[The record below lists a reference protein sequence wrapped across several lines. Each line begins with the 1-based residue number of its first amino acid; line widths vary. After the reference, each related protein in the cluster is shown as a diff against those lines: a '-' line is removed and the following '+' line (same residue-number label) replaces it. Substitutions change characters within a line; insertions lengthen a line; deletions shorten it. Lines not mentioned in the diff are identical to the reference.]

1 MSYKVVRGDT
11 LSKIAKKFGT
21 TYQELARI
29 NGISDPNKIQVG
41 QIIKLPNSTISSSS
55 FPTSSTKTYK
65 IVSGDTLSKI
75 AERFGTT
82 YQELARIN
90 GISNPNIIQVG
101 QIIKVPGSSSVSSNN
116 ASYNESSNYTST
128 YNTYKIVSGDTLSK
142 IAQRFDTTYQEL
154 ARINGI
160 SNPNIIQVGQVI
172 KVPGAKP
179 ISSTSNLAPRPPV
192 ALNTYTIVYG
202 DTLSKIANRFGTT
215 YQELARINGISNP
228 NIIQV
233 GQVIKVP
240 GTNSFSN
247 PNPNQTYQPA
257 YNPPYHPSNTNV
269 NNNQIF
275 VQTSNTKVLD
285 ALKKSPWS
293 SKADSLAVAYY
304 TLKENGYS
312 NECAIG
318 LMANLFAEGNY
329 GIVEYSFSKKHS
341 FGFYLPSGGVK
352 CKTIADIN
360 YVKNWTTS
368 NEGSGNSKL
377 KKGSCGFGSVQW
389 SFGRRVN
396 FANICLSIM
405 KVDSD
410 VHDGNW
416 SIAEA
421 TFITQEL
428 KGGYYNSVQ
437 KAALGADGSVE
448 DWAEAFADKYEI
460 PSGADRNMS
469 GTGIACRTRR
479 KYAREIYDYL
489 NNLKAL
495 D

>member
-1 MSYKVVRGDT
+1 MSIIFVASTNIYK
-11 LSKIAKKFGT
+11 
-21 TYQELARI
+21 
-29 NGISDPNKIQVG
+29 
-41 QIIKLPNSTISSSS
+41 
-55 FPTSSTKTYK
+55 
-65 IVSGDTLSKI
+65 
-75 AERFGTT
+75 
-82 YQELARIN
+82 
-90 GISNPNIIQVG
+90 
-101 QIIKVPGSSSVSSNN
+101 
-116 ASYNESSNYTST
+116 
-128 YNTYKIVSGDTLSK
+128 
-142 IAQRFDTTYQEL
+142 
-154 ARINGI
+154 
-160 SNPNIIQVGQVI
+160 
-172 KVPGAKP
+172 
-179 ISSTSNLAPRPPV
+179 
-192 ALNTYTIVYG
+192 IVYG

-240 GTNSFSN
+240 GSNSFSN
-247 PNPNQTYQPA
+247 PNPNQTYKQA
-257 YNPPYHPSNTNV
+257 YNPPYHSSNTNA
-269 NNNQIF
+269 NNNLIF

-304 TLKENGYS
+304 VLKKNGYS

-318 LMANLFAEGNY
+318 LMANLVAEGNY
-329 GIVEYSFSKKHS
+329 GIVEYSFSKNHS
-341 FGFYLPSGGVK
+341 FGFCLPSGGAK
-352 CKTIADIN
+352 CKTIADIK

-405 KVDSD
+405 KEDSD

-428 KGGYYNSVQ
+428 EGGYYNAVQ
-437 KAALGADGSVE
+437 TAALSAGGSVE
-448 DWAEAFADKYEI
+448 DWAEAFTDKYEK
-460 PSGADRNMS
+460 PRGADKDMS
-469 GTGIACRTRR
+469 GVGIACKTRR